1 MENIQV
7 VLRVRPQNHLEV
19 ENNDKEVWQ
28 VLNSST
34 MCVNPDI
41 HADLIKTKKIGFGH
55 KTDFS
60 FSNLCHNIFLTIRL
74 LL

>member
-19 ENNDKEVWQ
+19 ENNDQEVWQ

-34 MCVNPDI
+34 MCVNPEI
-41 HADLIKTKKIGFGH
+41 HGELIKNKKIGFGH

-60 FSNLCHNIFLTIRL
+60 FSKLCHDILLTIRSL
-74 LL
+74 L